1 MLLKKRAL
9 CVWKCE
15 KKLLFRN
22 QWRIIMGFTELALRQ
37 NEKLLM
43 SGVANKW
50 QIFGSK
56 GGKLFLTDQRIVFK
70 AHALNFG
77 SKFDAYEL
85 SNIQSNGNTI
95 NIKTTTNLVSFNI
108 TFYTKYGEKL
118 SFVVK
123 RSQKNEWI
131 RQITE
136 AVTSLARSNIS
147 FPNNMSEE
155 NKKKV
160 SAQIKVIQCEGC
172 GAFVIVTT
180 GRVAK
185 CEYCGRPTAG

>member
-1 MLLKKRAL
+1 M
-9 CVWKCE
+9 
-15 KKLLFRN
+15 
-22 QWRIIMGFTELALRQ
+22 
-37 NEKLLM
+37 
-43 SGVANKW
+43 
-50 QIFGSK
+50 
-56 GGKLFLTDQRIVFK
+56 
-70 AHALNFG
+70 
-77 SKFDAYEL
+77 